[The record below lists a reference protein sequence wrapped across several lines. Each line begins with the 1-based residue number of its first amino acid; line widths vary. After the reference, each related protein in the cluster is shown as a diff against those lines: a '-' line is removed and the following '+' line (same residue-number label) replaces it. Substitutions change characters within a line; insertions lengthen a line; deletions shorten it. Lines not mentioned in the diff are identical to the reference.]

1 MGAITLTERG
11 PRILRRGQPARLA
24 PRGAVAV
31 VLALCAS
38 ARVLA
43 HDPGLSALDL
53 RVGHHEVG
61 AVLSLAATDA
71 DSVGGPEAVGQLALE
86 LIQIRLDDRPVAG
99 SMESIST
106 DSTGGVHARLVFRGA
121 AGSRLVVRSELV
133 GRFARGH
140 RELVSIRAKDGRLLV
155 ERMLDAHSNEALA
168 NVSEPT
174 GSAGDAVVRFC
185 ALGIR
190 HILTGYDHLLFLAG
204 LLVVVRRWR
213 DVLQTVTA
221 FTVAHSVTLALAT
234 TGVVNVPSRI
244 VEVLIAASIV
254 YVGLENLVR
263 SVPCSR
269 WKLTFG
275 FGLIHGLGFAT
286 ALRELGIGTD
296 GIPVALPLMSFNVG
310 VEIGQVAVAT
320 VLVPLFW
327 KLYAQPGPRLSLAS
341 AWSLLVVVAGSY
353 WLLERIV

>member
-11 PRILRRGQPARLA
+11 RILRRGQPARLA

-53 RVGHHEVG
+53 RVGRDEVN

-71 DSVGGPEAVGQLALE
+71 GSVGGPEAVRQLALE

-106 DSTGGVHARLVFRGA
+106 DNTGGVHARLVFRGA

-155 ERMLDAHSNEALA
+155 ERMLDAQSNEAVA
-168 NVSEPT
+168 NVAEPT
-174 GSAGDAVVRFC
+174 GSAGDTVARFC

-213 DVLQTVTA
+213 DVLQTITA

-296 GIPVALPLMSFNVG
+296 GIPVAVPLMSFNVG
-310 VEIGQVAVAT
+310 VELGQVAVAT
-320 VLVPLFW
+320 VVVPLFW
-327 KLYAQPGPRLSLAS
+327 KLNALSGSRLSLAS
-341 AWSLLVVVAGSY
+341 ASSLLVIVAGSY

>member
-11 PRILRRGQPARLA
+11 PRIWRRGQPARLA
-24 PRGAVAV
+24 PRAAVAV
-31 VLALCAS
+31 ALALSVS

-53 RVGHHEVG
+53 RIGRNEVN

-71 DSVGGPEAVGQLALE
+71 GSVGGPEAVSQLALE

-99 SMESIST
+99 SVESIST
-106 DSTGGVHARLVFRGA
+106 DNTGGVHARLVFRGA
-121 AGSRLVVRSELV
+121 AGSRLVLRSGLV

-155 ERMLDAHSNEALA
+155 ERMLDAQSNEAVA
-168 NVSEPT
+168 DVAEPT
-174 GSAGDAVVRFC
+174 GSAGDTVARFC

-213 DVLQTVTA
+213 DVLQTITA
-221 FTVAHSVTLALAT
+221 FTVAHSMTLALAA
-234 TGVVNVPSRI
+234 TGVVTVPGRI

-254 YVGLENLVR
+254 FVGVENLVR
-263 SVPCSR
+263 SVQCSR

-296 GIPVALPLMSFNVG
+296 GIGVAAPLVSFNAG
-310 VEIGQVAVAT
+310 VEIGQIAVAM

-327 KLYAQPGPRLSLAS
+327 KLNAWPGPRLPLAS